1 MFLSIIL
8 CIGVFF
14 LPIHSFLSIIDFE
27 HEAKPIEVLLKENK
41 DLLFMLEKN
50 VRRRNAK
57 LKKQKD
63 LINEKFKNENKTID
77 QFIDCASKLNAGQ
90 SGLELIREYN
100 INKSE
105 TWTSCIHEQ
114 QQIFQKMKDT
124 YLAHICDGYI
134 TNINLDIDTLYND
147 IVHKEIRIR
156 YYNFHLFKHQL
167 LTDIIKEMKESR

>member
-8 CIGVFF
+8 CISVFF
-14 LPIHSFLSIIDFE
+14 MPIHSLLSLIDFD

-41 DLLFMLEKN
+41 DLLLKREKEI
-50 VRRRNAK
+50 RRRNEN
-57 LKKQKD
+57 LKIQKD

-77 QFIDCASKLNAGQ
+77 QFIDCASKLIAGPW
-90 SGLELIREYN
+90 GLELIKEYN

-124 YLAHICDGYI
+124 YLAQICDGYI
-134 TNINLDIDTLYND
+134 TNVNQDIHTLYD
-147 IVHKEIRIR
+147 DMLHKEVHIEKYN
-156 YYNFHLFKHQL
+156 YYLYNTQK
-167 LTDIIKEMKESR
+167 K

>member
-8 CIGVFF
+8 CISVFF
-14 LPIHSFLSIIDFE
+14 MPIHSIISI
-27 HEAKPIEVLLKENK
+27 N
-41 DLLFMLEKN
+41 LLFMLGN
-50 VRRRNAK
+50 NIRRRNEMV
-57 LKKQKD
+57 KKQKD

-77 QFIDCASKLNAGQ
+77 QFIDCASKMNAGEL
-90 SGLELIREYN
+90 GLELIKDVKYTMQTKREKYNQYN

-124 YLAHICDGYI
+124 YLVRICIGFI
-134 TNINLDIDTLYND
+134 TNSNQDIDTLYND

-156 YYNFHLFKHQL
+156 YYNYHL
-167 LTDIIKEMKESR
+167 